1 MSLFGNPV
9 FLEAVD
15 IRAIPSGTPLPPDPE
30 TAVINVLG
38 SEAGIS
44 GVENVFDPALHSGM
58 AFIHARTISK
68 PQTAAMIDATTDV
81 ALFRSGRAD
90 IYDMM
95 GIGEINAVNT
105 DYGISTI
112 ERAETFIQ
120 IGADTSFNR
129 VEDAQVSGFVCPGME
144 STGVGGAGG
153 GGGGKVKYDIR
164 YKRNLINF

>member
-1 MSLFGNPV
+1 
-9 FLEAVD
+9 
-15 IRAIPSGTPLPPDPE
+15 
-30 TAVINVLG
+30 
-38 SEAGIS
+38 
-44 GVENVFDPALHSGM
+44 M
-58 AFIHARTISK
+58 AFIHARRLNTELLI
-68 PQTAAMIDATTDV
+68 MIDATTDV
-81 ALFRSGRAD
+81 ALFRSGEAD

-112 ERAETFIQ
+112 ERAETFIE
-120 IGADTSFNR
+120 IGADTSFSQR
-129 VEDAQVSGFVCPGME
+129 EDGQVSGFVCPGMD